1 MNSLSDK
8 LLDMDMMKSLQS
20 KSSPQEAAELYR
32 QNRRVEQVIEKSSIE
47 KENTIEPHATED
59 LEKKEAKS
67 GENIKLCKNKVCI
80 L

>member
-1 MNSLSDK
+1 MNNLSDK
-8 LLDMDMMKSLQS
+8 LLDMDMKSLQS

-32 QNRRVEQVIEKSSIE
+32 QNRRVEQIIEKSSSE

-67 GENIKLCKNKVCI
+67 GESIKNKVCI